1 MFALGLLVSRGG
13 LERRSALEAQSGD
26 ATSAIH
32 VVNNSFTEGEVLTLG
47 SSFMPFYH
55 VARCPV
61 SIGKMGELRNVKCD
75 ESSRFGGRVETRA
88 KKKVLQSP
96 YGLQLVSNL
105 LLVNGSGISSVLY
118 YNFKLNSD
126 SECVIFLI
134 PSCFLLI
141 SILAKKKCRIIFQYF
156 PISVDWKIKG

>member
-32 VVNNSFTEGEVLTLG
+32 VVNNSLAEGEVLTLG
-47 SSFMPFYH
+47 SSFMSFYH

-75 ESSRFGGRVETRA
+75 KSSRFGGRVETRA

-105 LLVNGSGISSVLY
+105 LLINGSGISSVLY
-118 YNFKLNSD
+118 YNFKLDSD
-126 SECVIFLI
+126 SKCETFLI
-134 PSCFLLI
+134 PSCFLLNGI
-141 SILAKKKCRIIFQYF
+141 STKK
-156 PISVDWKIKG
+156 SVA